1 MGDAAPSRKRGR
13 SRGFTLVEVVVSLSI
28 LAMVAGGLTA
38 AFRMTARSIERGE
51 EAVHDSVLQRARFA
65 VLDRAFR
72 AANPAPVPTD
82 NGDAPFFRGGPD
94 RVTFLSTSPQAAS
107 GTPGGAFRLLTIRE
121 GQSGAGE
128 RGLLLSERSPFSG
141 GQSAGGGEDNGGRV
155 VFPGATGVSFF
166 YVSGFDEAGSM
177 STETEWDAEGR
188 KRLPVAVGIEFAVE
202 GEAARRRIVIPLP
215 VGANQLPDE
224 RPPHDAGPVG

>member
-1 MGDAAPSRKRGR
+1 MGDAAPSRKPEGPA
-13 SRGFTLVEVVVSLSI
+13 GFTLVEVVVSLSI
-28 LAMVAGGLTA
+28 LALVAGGLSA

-82 NGDAPFFRGGPD
+82 NGDATFFRGGPD
-94 RVTFLSTSPQAAS
+94 RVTFLSASPQASS
-107 GTPGGAFRLLTIRE
+107 GIPGGALRLLTLRE
-121 GQSGAGE
+121 GQTGAGE
-128 RGLLLSERSPFSG
+128 RGLLLSERSPFSV
-141 GQSAGGGEDNGGRV
+141 GQAAGGEEDKGARV

-188 KRLPVAVGIEFAVE
+188 KRLPVAVGIEFGIE
-202 GEAARRRIVIPLP
+202 GESARRRIVVPLP

>member
-1 MGDAAPSRKRGR
+1 VGDSAPSRRRER
-13 SRGFTLVEVVVSLSI
+13 SRGFTLIEVVVSLSI
-28 LAMVAGGLTA
+28 LALVAGGLSA
-38 AFRMTARSIERGE
+38 AFRMTARSMERGE

-82 NGDAPFFRGGPD
+82 NGAAPFFRGEAD
-94 RVTFLSTSPQAAS
+94 RVTFLSVSPLAAS
-107 GTPGGAFRLLTIRE
+107 GNPGGEFRLLTF
-121 GQSGAGE
+121 SGGRTKAGE
-128 RGLLLSERSPFSG
+128 RGLLLSERSPFSKEAAG
-141 GQSAGGGEDNGGRV
+141 DGESAGGARV
-155 VFPGATGVSFF
+155 VFPGASGVSFF

-188 KRLPVAVGIEFAVE
+188 KRLPVAVGIEFEVE
-202 GEAARRRIVIPLP
+202 GEAARRRIVVPLP
-215 VGANQLPDE
+215 VGMNQLPDV